1 MILSSLPTNCVRILG
16 EIVRRVG
23 SGSAHGPFHRR
34 VPKHHAHHATRAT
47 LHTTK
52 VVSWSKIVCAAAG
65 AGLAGA
71 GAAGVGYAAGQGLA
85 QQFPATPPVI
95 VQPFAGVPNGGSVF
109 VGAGLG
115 NLVQPEGVVLRLAPS
130 ITPPPV
136 VNIAQEF
143 PQTPNA
149 VDEPASAFLLLTFG
163 LVGGAALAV
172 SKKAA
177 R

>member
-1 MILSSLPTNCVRILG
+1 
-16 EIVRRVG
+16 
-23 SGSAHGPFHRR
+23 
-34 VPKHHAHHATRAT
+34 
-47 LHTTK
+47 
-52 VVSWSKIVCAAAG
+52 
-65 AGLAGA
+65 
-71 GAAGVGYAAGQGLA
+71 
-85 QQFPATPPVI
+85 
-95 VQPFAGVPNGGSVF
+95 VF